1 MQILQVLASC
11 CNIYSQDTSG
21 SELDRFKLV
30 TLTRAKTESS
40 PSQLCGFS
48 HFAFLCFH
56 LHTLNWLLVQDT
68 RGVRLRFWT
77 LVLDFMG
84 RTSMTDWHITL
95 DELVHFVPQCSHLE
109 TGSNDAFSNSE
120 REVRIWELGYTKQV
134 QSLVCRS
141 HHGSFASA
149 QLIVLNI

>member
-21 SELDRFKLV
+21 CELDKLV
-30 TLTRAKTESS
+30 MLARAKTESS

-84 RTSMTDWHITL
+84 RTSMTDQHITL
-95 DELVHFVPQCSHLE
+95 NELVSHRASVFSS
-109 TGSNDAFSNSE
+109 GNRKNDTSSTSE
-120 REVRIWELGYTKQV
+120 REVRIWELGYTRQV

-141 HHGSFASA
+141 HHGNFASA